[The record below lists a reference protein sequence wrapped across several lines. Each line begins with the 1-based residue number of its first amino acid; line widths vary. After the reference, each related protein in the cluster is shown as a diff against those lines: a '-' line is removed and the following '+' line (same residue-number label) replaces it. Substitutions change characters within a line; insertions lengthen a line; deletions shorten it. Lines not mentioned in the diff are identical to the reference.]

1 MKLLFTIVSYLKE
14 WFPFHQKAIAK
25 QMTGF
30 KVLSND
36 RLVQSTEFSTN
47 LK

>member
-1 MKLLFTIVSYLKE
+1 
-14 WFPFHQKAIAK
+14 
-25 QMTGF
+25 MTGF

-36 RLVQSTEFSTN
+36 RLVQSTEFGTN

>member
-1 MKLLFTIVSYLKE
+1 M
-14 WFPFHQKAIAK
+14 AK

-36 RLVQSTEFSTN
+36 RLVQSTEFGTN